1 VKEIE
6 PAKRPA
12 SAGAYVDATWIPPL
26 RAAAAVARRA
36 TSSEAD
42 VLRAVSE
49 ELRRLHLIGGVA
61 LLTESGQLEI
71 RSRIL
76 SPSVE
81 RTLQRLTGLTIEGHR
96 FDLARSP
103 AYRQVL
109 STGETLFFDDREE
122 IISTLVPER
131 LSALLPVIVRLVGG
145 NQPTILAPL
154 MSAEQPV
161 GVINV
166 TAAWLTSEHIPIMA
180 ALADHVAVAITQVR
194 AREAMRASLE
204 RERLRNQVAQTV
216 ASALDLP
223 TVLKRVIQLA
233 VEISGADAGA
243 FALLESDG
251 ETLVF
256 PYTYGLQG
264 GIDFG
269 PARRGQGV
277 AWHMIETR
285 KALLLDEYGGHN
297 QALEEWSRAG
307 LHAFLGLPLFVGD
320 EPIGAMGLF
329 KTRRGRTFQ
338 SEQLELVES
347 IASMAAIAIKN
358 ARLYREMQQREQ
370 EARAL
375 IQTSASVSASLDLET
390 VLRMIAEQAKRLL
403 NADGSRIHMLDPS
416 DNRLRTL
423 VAMDPQAEA
432 MLAMILEPTDG
443 LAGQVLQTGEAL
455 VANDPAGREQGLQVP
470 GTPDDELECLALAPL
485 NIRQRTMGVMA
496 VRRLGTSRP
505 FSLPDLDLLIAF
517 ASHAAVAIENADL
530 YGQIEKQAQRLER
543 QVVERTRDLALS
555 EARYRGLVETSL
567 TGIIHIAT
575 DGTIGY
581 ANQVFAEIVGSPVG
595 ELQGMR
601 LSEAADRFLP
611 ANTRQMVL
619 GRFNQR
625 IAGERPASEMYEIE
639 FRQPSGRRVPT
650 LFAVNRITDDEGQ
663 PQGVTCLVLDISARK
678 ALETALRSERDRL
691 EAILTNI
698 GDAVL
703 VTDPAGVIEYVNP
716 AWERLNGFSR
726 REALG
731 RNARFLRSEEG
742 PTELYDE
749 MSQAIADGRPWHG
762 ELVNQRKDG
771 GTYDASVTITPIRSE
786 EGQVL
791 NLVAVQH
798 DISALKELDR
808 LKSQFVSDV
817 SHELRTPLTN
827 IRLYVDLLGENPSE
841 IRAGEYLETLN
852 RESERLAHLIDDLL
866 SLSRLESRA
875 TPFEPRPVDVNG
887 LLLDLAE
894 DRRALAAEQAIQLT
908 VETDEGLPQAQGDSR
923 LLSQVFTN
931 LLTNAMN
938 YTPHGGR
945 IVLRTRHLKENGHP
959 WVVAD
964 VQDTGLGILPDEQP
978 MIFHRFFRGHAS
990 QQTGAPGTGLGLA
1003 ICKEIA
1009 ELHGGR
1015 IEVSSLPGDGTSV
1028 AVWLPVNGPD
1038 NPTQPPAGISSN

>member
-1 VKEIE
+1 MKETE
-6 PAKRPA
+6 PGQSPA
-12 SAGAYVDATWIPPL
+12 STGAYVDATWIPPL

-42 VLRAVSE
+42 VLRVVAE
-49 ELRRLHLIGGVA
+49 ELRRLHLVGGVA
-61 LLTESGQLEI
+61 LLTESGELEI

-81 RTLQRLTGLTIEGHR
+81 RTLQRLTGLSLEGFR
-96 FDLARSP
+96 FKPESST
-103 AYRQVL
+103 AYLKVL
-109 STGETLFFDDREE
+109 TTGEAHFFDERED
-122 IISTLVPER
+122 IIRTLVPDR
-131 LSALLPVIVRLVGG
+131 LSALLPTIVRLMGG

-154 MSAEQPV
+154 ISADQPL
-161 GVINV
+161 GAINV
-166 TAAWLTSEHIPIMA
+166 TASWLTPDHVPIVA
-180 ALADHVAVAITQVR
+180 ALADHIAVALTQVR

-256 PYTYGLQG
+256 PYTYGLAG
-264 GIDFG
+264 GVDFG
-269 PARRGQGV
+269 PARRGQGL
-277 AWHMIETR
+277 AWHLLESR
-285 KALLLDEYGGHN
+285 KALMLDEYGDHEH
-297 QALEEWSRAG
+297 ALEEWQRAG

-329 KTRRGRTFQ
+329 KTRRGRSFQ
-338 SEQLELVES
+338 PEQLELVES

-358 ARLYREMQQREQ
+358 ARLYRETQKREQ

-375 IQTSASVSASLDLET
+375 IQTSASVSSSLDLET
-390 VLRMIAEQAKRLL
+390 VLRVIAEQAKSLL
-403 NADGSRIHMLDPS
+403 AADGSRIHMLDPS
-416 DNRLRTL
+416 DSRLRTL
-423 VAMDPQAEA
+423 VAMDPQADA
-432 MLAMILEPTDG
+432 MLAMILEPTEG
-443 LAGQVLQTGEAL
+443 LAGHVLQTGEAIF
-455 VANDPAGREQGLQVP
+455 VNDPAQADQGRQVP

-496 VRRLGTSRP
+496 VRRLGTRRP
-505 FSLPDLDLLIAF
+505 FSPPDLDLLTAF

-543 QVVERTRDLALS
+543 QVVERTRDLARS

-567 TGIIHIAT
+567 TGIIHIST
-575 DGTIGY
+575 DGLISY
-581 ANQVFAEIVGSPVG
+581 ANQVFAEIVGSSVG
-595 ELQGMR
+595 ELQGM
-601 LSEAADRFLP
+601 SIKTAADRFLP
-611 ANTRQMVL
+611 ANSRHTIL

-625 IAGERPASEMYEIE
+625 IAGERPASEMYEVE
-639 FRQPSGRRVPT
+639 FRQASGRRVPT
-650 LFAVNRITDDEGQ
+650 LFAVNRIADEDGQ

-703 VTDPAGVIEYVNP
+703 VTDPEAVIEYVNP

-742 PTELYDE
+742 PTEVYDE
-749 MSQAIADGRPWHG
+749 MSGAIEAGRPWHG

-771 GTYDASVTITPIRSE
+771 SLYDASVTITPIRND

-827 IRLYVDLLGENPSE
+827 IRLYVDLLGENPGSP
-841 IRAGEYLETLN
+841 RSADYLETLS

-875 TPFEPRPVDVNG
+875 TPFEPKPIDVNG
-887 LLLDLAE
+887 LLVDLAA
-894 DRRALAAEQAIQLT
+894 DRRALAAEQAIQLQ
-908 VETDEGLPQAQGDSR
+908 VEMSKELPPAQGDSR

-938 YTPHGGR
+938 YTPKGGR
-945 IVLRTRHLKENGHP
+945 IMLRTRHLSENGQA
-959 WVVAD
+959 WIVAD
-964 VQDTGLGILPDEQP
+964 VQDTGIGILPDEQS
-978 MIFHRFFRGHAS
+978 MIFRRFFRGHAS
-990 QQTGAPGTGLGLA
+990 QATGAPGTGLGLA

-1015 IEVSSLPGDGTSV
+1015 IEVSSQPGTGTSV
-1028 AVWLPVNGPD
+1028 AVWLPVNGPA
-1038 NPTQPPAGISSN
+1038 NPAEPPPGISSN